1 VVGVQIEDLGGSALV
16 CGGDMSKETDVDAL
30 FKAALDKWG
39 TIDILVN
46 NAGITKDTLLM
57 RMKKQQWQD
66 VIDLNLTGVF
76 LCTQVRHFPPIAH
89 FLPPESMLQGKLVPL
104 F

>member
-1 VVGVQIEDLGGSALV
+1 
-16 CGGDMSKETDVDAL
+16 
-30 FKAALDKWG
+30 
-39 TIDILVN
+39 
-46 NAGITKDTLLM
+46 
-57 RMKKQQWQD
+57 MKKQQWQD

-76 LCTQVRHFPPIAH
+76 LCTQVWHFPPIAH